1 MAGKLTSRPLGLI
14 RQSGEE
20 VIASSTPLA
29 LLLGEPIALPLG
41 WGSHLWRP
49 HTYPSAVRV
58 RPLRP
63 DDYPAVAAIFADGI
77 ATRVATFE
85 TTVPSW
91 EEWDAAHLPGHRL
104 VAELDGEVAGW
115 CAIVPYSRRAVYRGV
130 GEESVYV
137 AERAR
142 GRGIGRALL
151 EAVIES
157 ARAGGLWTLQAGI
170 FPDNGASLAVHRAV
184 GFREVG
190 VRERIAQLDGAWRD
204 VVLLE
209 LRL

>member
-1 MAGKLTSRPLGLI
+1 VL
-14 RQSGEE
+14 
-20 VIASSTPLA
+20 
-29 LLLGEPIALPLG
+29 
-41 WGSHLWRP
+41 
-49 HTYPSAVRV
+49 V
-58 RPLRP
+58 RPLDP
-63 DDYPAVAAIFADGI
+63 SDYPAVAAVFAEGI
-77 ATRVATFE
+77 ATGLATFE

-91 EEWDAAHLPGHRL
+91 EEWDAAHLSDHRF
-104 VAELDGEVAGW
+104 VAEEDGEVVGW
-115 CAIVPYSRRAVYRGV
+115 VAVVPYSRRAVYRGV

-142 GRGIGRALL
+142 GRGVGRVLL

-157 ARAGGLWTLQAGI
+157 ARAGGLWTLQAGV
-170 FPDNGASLAVHRAV
+170 FTDNTASLELHRRL

-190 VRERIAQLDGAWRD
+190 VRERLGRLDGAWRD

>member
-1 MAGKLTSRPLGLI
+1 
-14 RQSGEE
+14 
-20 VIASSTPLA
+20 
-29 LLLGEPIALPLG
+29 
-41 WGSHLWRP
+41 
-49 HTYPSAVRV
+49 VRV
-58 RPLRP
+58 RPFDP
-63 DDYPAVAAIFADGI
+63 ADYPAVAAVFGEGI
-77 ATRVATFE
+77 ATGLATFE

-91 EEWDAAHLPGHRL
+91 EEWDAAHLAEHRL
-104 VAELDGEVAGW
+104 VAELDGEVVGW
-115 CAIVPYSRRAVYRGV
+115 CAVVPYSRRAVYRGV

-142 GRGIGRALL
+142 GLGVGRALL
-151 EAVIES
+151 EALIES

-170 FPDNGASLAVHRAV
+170 FPDNGASLALHRAL

-190 VRERIAQLDGAWRD
+190 VRERIGQLDGVWRD

>member
-1 MAGKLTSRPLGLI
+1 ML
-14 RQSGEE
+14 
-20 VIASSTPLA
+20 
-29 LLLGEPIALPLG
+29 
-41 WGSHLWRP
+41 
-49 HTYPSAVRV
+49 V
-58 RPLRP
+58 RPLDP
-63 DDYPAVAAIFADGI
+63 DDYPAVADVFAEGI
-77 ATRVATFE
+77 ATGRATFE
-85 TTVPSW
+85 TRVPTW
-91 EEWDAAHLPGHRL
+91 EEWDAGHLAEHRF

-115 CAIVPYSRRAVYRGV
+115 AAVVPYSRRAVYRGV

-157 ARAGGLWTLQAGI
+157 ARNGGLWTLQAGI
-170 FPDNGASLAVHRAV
+170 FPDNLASLELHRRL

-190 VRERIAQLDGAWRD
+190 VRERIGQLDGAWRD

>member
-1 MAGKLTSRPLGLI
+1 M
-14 RQSGEE
+14 
-20 VIASSTPLA
+20 
-29 LLLGEPIALPLG
+29 
-41 WGSHLWRP
+41 H
-49 HTYPSAVRV
+49 V
-58 RPLRP
+58 RPLEP
-63 DDYPAVAAIFADGI
+63 SDYPAVAAIFAEGI
-77 ATRVATFE
+77 ATRLATFE
-85 TTVPSW
+85 TEVPSW
-91 EEWDAAHLPGHRL
+91 QEWNVAHLAEHRF

-115 CAIVPYSRRAVYRGV
+115 VAVVPYSRRDVYRGV

-137 AERAR
+137 AKDAR
-142 GRGIGRALL
+142 GRGVGRALL

-170 FPDNGASLAVHRAV
+170 FPDNIASLELHRRL

-190 VRERIAQLDGAWRD
+190 VRERVGQLDGAWRD